1 MKKENLLI
9 VVLCAA
15 ILLCSCTNT
24 PWHKEQA
31 EIFLNKGISL
41 IELGQYNSALKDL
54 LEAEKYSPND
64 HRVHYFL
71 GMAYLGK
78 GMKERAAEEFQE
90 AVSLKE
96 DYSEAH
102 NYLGALY
109 LDMQLWDKAI
119 EEFNKALANPIYD
132 TPVMPLYNS
141 GWAYYNKKNY
151 SAALAKYRQALSAD
165 PATMLRPQIE
175 KNIGLIYYDQANILE
190 AMQHFKKSVELD
202 PLLYD
207 VHFLLAE
214 CYLKVQNADMAK
226 KSLQTVIKLSP
237 NSSFGQRAKTYLQS
251 LK

>member
-1 MKKENLLI
+1 LKKENLLI
-9 VVLCAA
+9 VILCAA

-54 LEAEKYSPND
+54 LEAQKYSPDD

-96 DYSEAH
+96 NYSEAH

-141 GWAYYNKKNY
+141 GWAYYNKKDY
-151 SAALAKYRQALSAD
+151 SAALAKYRQALNTD

-175 KNIGLIYYDQANILE
+175 KNIGLIYFDQNNIHE
-190 AMQHFKKSVELD
+190 AMQHFKKSLELNSS
-202 PLLYD
+202 LYD
-207 VHFLLAE
+207 VQFLLGE
-214 CYLKVQNADMAK
+214 CYVKIKDTEKAK
-226 KSLQTVIKLSP
+226 KAFQTVIKLSP
-237 NSSFGQRAKTYLQS
+237 QSSFGQKAKSYLQS

>member
-1 MKKENLLI
+1 
-9 VVLCAA
+9 
-15 ILLCSCTNT
+15 LCSCTNT
-24 PWHKEQA
+24 PWHKERA

-54 LEAEKYSPND
+54 LEAKKYSPDD

-71 GMAYLGK
+71 GMTYLGK
-78 GMKERAAEEFQE
+78 GLKERAAGEFQE

-102 NYLGALY
+102 NYLGAIY
-109 LDMQLWDKAI
+109 LDMGVWDKAI
-119 EEFNKALANPIYD
+119 EEFNRALANPTYD

-151 SAALAKYRQALSAD
+151 SAALAKYSQALNVD

-175 KNIGLIYYDQANILE
+175 KNIGLIYYDQANMLE
-190 AMQHFKKSVELD
+190 AIEHFKKAVELD
-202 PLLYD
+202 PQLYD
-207 VHFLLAE
+207 AHFLLAE
-214 CYLKVQNADMAK
+214 CYLKVQNADLAK
-226 KSLQTVIKLSP
+226 KSLQAVIKLSP
-237 NSSFGQRAKTYLQS
+237 NSSYGQRAKTYLQS